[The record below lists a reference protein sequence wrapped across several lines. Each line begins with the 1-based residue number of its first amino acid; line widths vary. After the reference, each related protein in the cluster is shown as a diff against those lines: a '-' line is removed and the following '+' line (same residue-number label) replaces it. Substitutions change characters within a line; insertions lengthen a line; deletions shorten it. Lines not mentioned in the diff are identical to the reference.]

1 MKKLLALLLA
11 GIMIFALVGCNG
23 AEVSEETDNSEVL
36 EEELDESEEVVDK
49 INMTYGDDE
58 TKITLHK
65 PDGAFFSVDAEDA
78 EDAGDI
84 VIMLADDY
92 SWDAE
97 IMGYKHFE
105 GISSNEPFV
114 EYYFDGA
121 ASDDY
126 TFYEQEAIDLGID
139 FEGISSNE
147 PFVEYYFDGAASDD
161 YTFYEQEATD
171 LGIEYEGKPV
181 KLIRYTYKEVDD
193 EEEYKACFVG
203 FEYKGTED
211 SGLFGLKIGSFEED
225 LSDSYIKG
233 LFNQLFAL
241 EK

>member
-11 GIMIFALVGCNG
+11 GIMIFALVGCNN
-23 AEVSEETDNSEVL
+23 AEVSDETDNSGYS
-36 EEELDESEEVVDK
+36 EELDEAEDVVNK

-121 ASDDY
+121 ASDNY

-139 FEGISSNE
+139 F
-147 PFVEYYFDGAASDD
+147 
-161 YTFYEQEATD
+161 
-171 LGIEYEGKPV
+171 EGKPV

-225 LSDSYIKG
+225 LSDDYIKG
-233 LFNQLFAL
+233 LFNQIFRL
-241 EK
+241 ER

>member
-11 GIMIFALVGCNG
+11 GIMVFALVGCNN
-23 AEVSEETDNSEVL
+23 AEVSDETDNSGYS
-36 EEELDESEEVVDK
+36 EELDEAEDVVSK

-58 TKITLHK
+58 TKITLYK
-65 PDGAFFSVDAEDA
+65 PEDASFSVDAEDA
-78 EDAGDI
+78 DDAGDI
-84 VIMLADDY
+84 VIMVADDY

-126 TFYEQEAIDLGID
+126 TFYEQEMA
-139 FEGISSNE
+139 
-147 PFVEYYFDGAASDD
+147 
-161 YTFYEQEATD
+161 D

-193 EEEYKACFVG
+193 EEEYKECFVG
-203 FEYKGTED
+203 FEYKGLED
-211 SGLFGLKIGSFEED
+211 SGLLGLKITPSDEE
-225 LSDSYIKG
+225 LSDDYIKD
-233 LFNQLFAL
+233 LFTQIFAS
-241 EK
+241 

>member
-11 GIMIFALVGCNG
+11 GIMVFALVGCNN
-23 AEVSEETDNSEVL
+23 AEVSEEADNSGYS
-36 EEELDESEEVVDK
+36 EELDEAEDVVNK
-49 INMTYGDDE
+49 INMTYGEDE
-58 TKITLHK
+58 TKITLYK
-65 PDGAFFSVDAEDA
+65 PDGASFSVDAEDA

-126 TFYEQEAIDLGID
+126 TFYEQESTDLGID
-139 FEGISSNE
+139 F
-147 PFVEYYFDGAASDD
+147 
-161 YTFYEQEATD
+161 
-171 LGIEYEGKPV
+171 EGKPV

-211 SGLFGLKIGSFEED
+211 RGLFGLKITPSDEE
-225 LSDSYIKG
+225 LSDDYIKD
-233 LFNQLFAL
+233 LFTQIFAS
-241 EK
+241 

>member
-11 GIMIFALVGCNG
+11 GIMIFALVGCNN
-23 AEVSEETDNSEVL
+23 AEVSEEADNSGYS
-36 EEELDESEEVVDK
+36 EELDDAEDLVNK

-58 TKITLHK
+58 TKITLYK
-65 PDGAFFSVDAEDA
+65 PEGASFSVDAEDA

-121 ASDDY
+121 TSDDY
-126 TFYEQEAIDLGID
+126 TFYEQEMA
-139 FEGISSNE
+139 
-147 PFVEYYFDGAASDD
+147 
-161 YTFYEQEATD
+161 D

-211 SGLFGLKIGSFEED
+211 SGLFGLKITPSDEE
-225 LSDSYIKG
+225 LSDDYIKD
-233 LFNQLFAL
+233 LFTQIFVS
-241 EK
+241 

>member
-11 GIMIFALVGCNG
+11 GIMIFALVGCNN
-23 AEVSEETDNSEVL
+23 AEVSEEADNSGYS
-36 EEELDESEEVVDK
+36 EELDEAEDVVNK

-139 FEGISSNE
+139 FEG
-147 PFVEYYFDGAASDD
+147 
-161 YTFYEQEATD
+161 
-171 LGIEYEGKPV
+171 KPV

-211 SGLFGLKIGSFEED
+211 SGLFGLKIGSFDEE

-233 LFNQLFAL
+233 LFNQMFAN
-241 EK
+241 EG

>member
-11 GIMIFALVGCNG
+11 GIMIFALVGCNN
-23 AEVSEETDNSEVL
+23 AEVSEEADNSGYS
-36 EEELDESEEVVDK
+36 EELDEAEDVVNK

-121 ASDDY
+121 ASDNY
-126 TFYEQEAIDLGID
+126 TFYEQEITDLGID
-139 FEGISSNE
+139 F
-147 PFVEYYFDGAASDD
+147 
-161 YTFYEQEATD
+161 
-171 LGIEYEGKPV
+171 EGKPV

-225 LSDSYIKG
+225 LSDDYIKG
-233 LFNQLFAL
+233 LFNQIFRL
-241 EK
+241 ER

>member
-11 GIMIFALVGCNG
+11 GIMIFALVGCNN
-23 AEVSEETDNSEVL
+23 AEVSDETDNSGYS
-36 EEELDESEEVVDK
+36 EELDEAEDVVNK

-58 TKITLHK
+58 TKITLYK
-65 PDGAFFSVDAEDA
+65 PEGASFSVDAEDA

-121 ASDDY
+121 ASD
-126 TFYEQEAIDLGID
+126 
-139 FEGISSNE
+139 N
-147 PFVEYYFDGAASDD
+147 

-225 LSDSYIKG
+225 LSDDYIKG
-233 LFNQLFAL
+233 LFKQIFRL
-241 EK
+241 ER

>member
-11 GIMIFALVGCNG
+11 EIMVFALVGCNN
-23 AEVSEETDNSEVL
+23 AEVSDETDNSGYS
-36 EEELDESEEVVDK
+36 EELDESEEVVDK

-58 TKITLHK
+58 TKITLYK

-126 TFYEQEAIDLGID
+126 TFYEQEMA
-139 FEGISSNE
+139 
-147 PFVEYYFDGAASDD
+147 
-161 YTFYEQEATD
+161 D

-211 SGLFGLKIGSFEED
+211 SGLFGLKITPSDEE
-225 LSDSYIKG
+225 LSDDYIKD
-233 LFNQLFAL
+233 LFTQIFAS
-241 EK
+241 

>member
-11 GIMIFALVGCNG
+11 GIMIFALVGCNN
-23 AEVSEETDNSEVL
+23 AEVSEEADNSGYS
-36 EEELDESEEVVDK
+36 EELDEAEDVVNK

-65 PDGAFFSVDAEDA
+65 PEGAFFSVDAEDA
-78 EDAGDI
+78 DDAGDI

-139 FEGISSNE
+139 FEG
-147 PFVEYYFDGAASDD
+147 
-161 YTFYEQEATD
+161 
-171 LGIEYEGKPV
+171 KPV

-225 LSDSYIKG
+225 LSDDYIKG
-233 LFNQLFAL
+233 LFNQIFRL
-241 EK
+241 ER

>member
-11 GIMIFALVGCNG
+11 GILVFALVGCND
-23 AEVSEETDNSEVL
+23 AEVSEEADNSGYS
-36 EEELDESEEVVDK
+36 EELDEAEDVVDK

-58 TKITLHK
+58 TKITLYK
-65 PDGAFFSVDAEDA
+65 PEGAFFSVDPEDA

-105 GISSNEPFV
+105 GISSNVPFV

-121 ASDDY
+121 ASD
-126 TFYEQEAIDLGID
+126 
-139 FEGISSNE
+139 N
-147 PFVEYYFDGAASDD
+147 

-171 LGIEYEGKPV
+171 LGIDYEGKPV

-193 EEEYKACFVG
+193 EEEYKECFVG
-203 FEYKGTED
+203 FEYKGTAD
-211 SGLFGLKIGSFEED
+211 SGLFGLKIGSFDEE
-225 LSDSYIKG
+225 LSDDYIKG
-233 LFNQLFAL
+233 LFKQIFRL
-241 EK
+241 ER

>member
-1 MKKLLALLLA
+1 
-11 GIMIFALVGCNG
+11 MIFALVGCNNE
-23 AEVSEETDNSEVL
+23 EVLDETDNSGYL
-36 EEELDESEEVVDK
+36 EELDDAEDLVNK
-49 INMTYGDDE
+49 INMIYGDDE

-65 PDGAFFSVDAEDA
+65 PDGALFSVDAEDA
-78 EDAGDI
+78 EDAGEI

-126 TFYEQEAIDLGID
+126 TFYEQELTDLGID
-139 FEGISSNE
+139 FEGKS
-147 PFVEYYFDGAASDD
+147 
-161 YTFYEQEATD
+161 
-171 LGIEYEGKPV
+171 V
-181 KLIRYTYKEVDD
+181 KLIRYTYKEVGD

-211 SGLFGLKIGSFEED
+211 SGLFGLKIASFEEE

-233 LFNQLFAL
+233 LFNQMFAL

>member
-11 GIMIFALVGCNG
+11 GIMIFALVGCNNE
-23 AEVSEETDNSEVL
+23 EVSDETDNSGYS
-36 EEELDESEEVVDK
+36 EELDESEEVVDK

-58 TKITLHK
+58 TKITLYK
-65 PDGAFFSVDAEDA
+65 PEGASFSVDAEDA

-139 FEGISSNE
+139 FEG
-147 PFVEYYFDGAASDD
+147 
-161 YTFYEQEATD
+161 
-171 LGIEYEGKPV
+171 KPV

-225 LSDSYIKG
+225 LSDDYIKG
-233 LFNQLFAL
+233 LFNQIFRL
-241 EK
+241 ER

>member
-11 GIMIFALVGCNG
+11 GIMIFALVGCNN
-23 AEVSEETDNSEVL
+23 AEVSDETDNSGYS
-36 EEELDESEEVVDK
+36 EELDESEEVVDK

-65 PDGAFFSVDAEDA
+65 PEGAFFSVDSEDA

-84 VIMLADDY
+84 VIMLSDDY

-121 ASDDY
+121 ASDNY

-139 FEGISSNE
+139 F
-147 PFVEYYFDGAASDD
+147 
-161 YTFYEQEATD
+161 
-171 LGIEYEGKPV
+171 EGKPV

-211 SGLFGLKIGSFEED
+211 SGLFGLKITPSDEE
-225 LSDSYIKG
+225 LSDDYIKD
-233 LFNQLFAL
+233 LFTQIFAS
-241 EK
+241 

>member
-11 GIMIFALVGCNG
+11 GIMIFALVGCNN
-23 AEVSEETDNSEVL
+23 AEVSEEADNSGYS
-36 EEELDESEEVVDK
+36 EELDEAEDVVNK

-58 TKITLHK
+58 TKITLYK
-65 PDGAFFSVDAEDA
+65 PDGASFSVDSEDA

-121 ASDDY
+121 TSDDY
-126 TFYEQEAIDLGID
+126 TFYEQEMA
-139 FEGISSNE
+139 
-147 PFVEYYFDGAASDD
+147 
-161 YTFYEQEATD
+161 D

-211 SGLFGLKIGSFEED
+211 SGLFGLKITPSDEE
-225 LSDSYIKG
+225 LSDDCIKD
-233 LFNQLFAL
+233 LFTQIFVS
-241 EK
+241 

>member
-11 GIMIFALVGCNG
+11 GIMIFALVGCNN
-23 AEVSEETDNSEVL
+23 AEVSDETDNSGYS
-36 EEELDESEEVVDK
+36 EELDEAEDVVNK

-65 PDGAFFSVDAEDA
+65 PDGASFSVDAEDA

-121 ASDDY
+121 TSDDY
-126 TFYEQEAIDLGID
+126 TFYEQEMA
-139 FEGISSNE
+139 
-147 PFVEYYFDGAASDD
+147 
-161 YTFYEQEATD
+161 D

-211 SGLFGLKIGSFEED
+211 SGLFGLKITPSDEE
-225 LSDSYIKG
+225 LSDDYIKD
-233 LFNQLFAL
+233 LFTQIFVS
-241 EK
+241 

>member
-11 GIMIFALVGCNG
+11 GIMIFALVGCNN
-23 AEVSEETDNSEVL
+23 AEVSDETDNSGYS
-36 EEELDESEEVVDK
+36 EELDEAEDVVDK

-58 TKITLHK
+58 TKITLYK
-65 PDGAFFSVDAEDA
+65 PDGASFSVDAEDA

-139 FEGISSNE
+139 FEG
-147 PFVEYYFDGAASDD
+147 
-161 YTFYEQEATD
+161 
-171 LGIEYEGKPV
+171 KPV

-225 LSDSYIKG
+225 LSDDYIKG
-233 LFNQLFAL
+233 LFNQIFRL
-241 EK
+241 ER

>member
-11 GIMIFALVGCNG
+11 GIMIFALVSCNN
-23 AEVSEETDNSEVL
+23 AEVSDETDNSGYS
-36 EEELDESEEVVDK
+36 EELDEAEDVVNK

-58 TKITLHK
+58 TKITLYK
-65 PDGAFFSVDAEDA
+65 PEGASFSVDAEDA

-97 IMGYKHFE
+97 IMGYEHFE

-139 FEGISSNE
+139 F
-147 PFVEYYFDGAASDD
+147 
-161 YTFYEQEATD
+161 
-171 LGIEYEGKPV
+171 EGKPV

-225 LSDSYIKG
+225 LSDDYIKG
-233 LFNQLFAL
+233 LFSQIFRL
-241 EK
+241 ER

>member
-11 GIMIFALVGCNG
+11 GIMIFALVGCNN
-23 AEVSEETDNSEVL
+23 AEVSEEADNSGYS
-36 EEELDESEEVVDK
+36 EELDEAEDVVNK

-58 TKITLHK
+58 TKITLYK
-65 PDGAFFSVDAEDA
+65 PEGASFSVDSEDA

-121 ASDDY
+121 ASDNY
-126 TFYEQEAIDLGID
+126 TFYEQESTDLGID
-139 FEGISSNE
+139 F
-147 PFVEYYFDGAASDD
+147 
-161 YTFYEQEATD
+161 
-171 LGIEYEGKPV
+171 EGKPV

-211 SGLFGLKIGSFEED
+211 NGLFGLKIGSFEED
-225 LSDSYIKG
+225 LSDDYIKG
-233 LFNQLFAL
+233 LFNQIFRL
-241 EK
+241 ER

>member
-1 MKKLLALLLA
+1 MKKLFALLLA
-11 GIMIFALVGCNG
+11 GMLVFTFAGCNNEDIEAG
-23 AEVSEETDNSEVL
+23 PNSNDSW
-36 EEELDESEEVVDK
+36 DEDVVNK

-58 TKITLHK
+58 TKITLYK

-97 IMGYKHFE
+97 IMGYQHFE

-126 TFYEQEAIDLGID
+126 
-139 FEGISSNE
+139 
-147 PFVEYYFDGAASDD
+147 AS
-161 YTFYEQEATD
+161 YEQEATD

-211 SGLFGLKIGSFEED
+211 SGLFGLKIGSFEEA

-233 LFNQLFAL
+233 LFNQMFTL

>member
-11 GIMIFALVGCNG
+11 GILVFALVGCNN
-23 AEVSEETDNSEVL
+23 AEVSEEAGKSGYS
-36 EEELDESEEVVDK
+36 EELDEAEDVVNK

-58 TKITLHK
+58 TKITLYK
-65 PDGAFFSVDAEDA
+65 PEDASFSVDSEDA

-84 VIMLADDY
+84 VIMVADDY

-114 EYYFDGA
+114 EYYFNGA
-121 ASDDY
+121 ASDNY
-126 TFYEQEAIDLGID
+126 TSYEQETTDLGID
-139 FEGISSNE
+139 
-147 PFVEYYFDGAASDD
+147 YK
-161 YTFYEQEATD
+161 
-171 LGIEYEGKPV
+171 GKPV

-193 EEEYKACFVG
+193 EEEYKECFVG

-211 SGLFGLKIGSFEED
+211 SGLFGLKIGSFDEE
-225 LSDSYIKG
+225 LSDDYIKG
-233 LFNQLFAL
+233 LFNQIFRL
-241 EK
+241 ER

>member
-11 GIMIFALVGCNG
+11 GIMIFALVGCNN
-23 AEVSEETDNSEVL
+23 AEVSEEADNSGYS
-36 EEELDESEEVVDK
+36 EELDEAEDVVNK

-65 PDGAFFSVDAEDA
+65 PDGASFSVDAEDA

-121 ASDDY
+121 ASD
-126 TFYEQEAIDLGID
+126 
-139 FEGISSNE
+139 N
-147 PFVEYYFDGAASDD
+147 

-171 LGIEYEGKPV
+171 LGIEFEGKPV

-225 LSDSYIKG
+225 LSDDYIKG
-233 LFNQLFAL
+233 LFKQIFRL
-241 EK
+241 ER

>member
-11 GIMIFALVGCNG
+11 GIMIFALVGCNN
-23 AEVSEETDNSEVL
+23 AEVSDETDNSGYS
-36 EEELDESEEVVDK
+36 EELDESEDVVNK

-126 TFYEQEAIDLGID
+126 TFYEQEA
-139 FEGISSNE
+139 
-147 PFVEYYFDGAASDD
+147 
-161 YTFYEQEATD
+161 TD

-193 EEEYKACFVG
+193 EEEYKECFVG
-203 FEYKGTED
+203 FEYKGTDE
-211 SGLFGLKIGSFEED
+211 SGLFGLKITPSDEE
-225 LSDSYIKG
+225 LSDDYIKD
-233 LFNQLFAL
+233 LYSSSSSTSL
-241 EK
+241 

>member
-11 GIMIFALVGCNG
+11 GIMIFALVGCNN
-23 AEVSEETDNSEVL
+23 AEVSEEADNSGYS
-36 EEELDESEEVVDK
+36 EELDEAEDVVNK

-78 EDAGDI
+78 LDAGDI

-126 TFYEQEAIDLGID
+126 TFYEQESTDLGID
-139 FEGISSNE
+139 F
-147 PFVEYYFDGAASDD
+147 
-161 YTFYEQEATD
+161 
-171 LGIEYEGKPV
+171 EGKPV

>member
-11 GIMIFALVGCNG
+11 GILVFALVGCNN
-23 AEVSEETDNSEVL
+23 AEVSDETDNSGYS
-36 EEELDESEEVVDK
+36 EELDESEEVVDK

-65 PDGAFFSVDAEDA
+65 PDGAFFSVDSEDA

-139 FEGISSNE
+139 FEG
-147 PFVEYYFDGAASDD
+147 
-161 YTFYEQEATD
+161 
-171 LGIEYEGKPV
+171 KPV

-193 EEEYKACFVG
+193 EEEYKECFVG
-203 FEYKGTED
+203 FEYKGTDE
-211 SGLFGLKIGSFEED
+211 SGLFGLKITPSDEE
-225 LSDSYIKG
+225 LSDDYIKD
-233 LFNQLFAL
+233 LFTQIFAS
-241 EK
+241 

>member
-11 GIMIFALVGCNG
+11 GIMIFALVGCNNE
-23 AEVSEETDNSEVL
+23 EVSDETDNSGYS
-36 EEELDESEEVVDK
+36 EELDEAEDVVNK

-58 TKITLHK
+58 TKITLYK
-65 PDGAFFSVDAEDA
+65 PEGASFSVDAEDA

-105 GISSNEPFV
+105 GISSNELFV

-121 ASDDY
+121 TSDDY
-126 TFYEQEAIDLGID
+126 TFYEQEMA
-139 FEGISSNE
+139 
-147 PFVEYYFDGAASDD
+147 
-161 YTFYEQEATD
+161 D

-193 EEEYKACFVG
+193 EEEYKECFVG
-203 FEYKGTED
+203 FEYKGTDE
-211 SGLFGLKIGSFEED
+211 SGLFGLKITPSDEE
-225 LSDSYIKG
+225 LSDDYIKD
-233 LFNQLFAL
+233 LFTQIFAS
-241 EK
+241 

>member
-11 GIMIFALVGCNG
+11 GIMIFALVGCNN
-23 AEVSEETDNSEVL
+23 AEVSDETDNSGYS
-36 EEELDESEEVVDK
+36 EELDEAEDVVNK
-49 INMTYGDDE
+49 INMTYGEDE
-58 TKITLHK
+58 TKITLYK
-65 PDGAFFSVDAEDA
+65 PEGASFSVDAEDA

-121 ASDDY
+121 TSDDY
-126 TFYEQEAIDLGID
+126 TFYEQEMA
-139 FEGISSNE
+139 
-147 PFVEYYFDGAASDD
+147 
-161 YTFYEQEATD
+161 D

-211 SGLFGLKIGSFEED
+211 SGLFGLKITPSDEE
-225 LSDSYIKG
+225 LSDDYIKD
-233 LFNQLFAL
+233 LFTQIFVS
-241 EK
+241 

>member
-1 MKKLLALLLA
+1 MKKLLALLFA
-11 GIMIFALVGCNG
+11 GIMMLSIAGCNNEDIEAG
-23 AEVSEETDNSEVL
+23 PDSTEN
-36 EEELDESEEVVDK
+36 SEEVVDK

-58 TKITLHK
+58 VRITLHK
-65 PDGAFFSVDAEDA
+65 PEGAFFSVDAEDA
-78 EDAGDI
+78 LDAGDI

-126 TFYEQEAIDLGID
+126 TFYEQEMTDLGID
-139 FEGISSNE
+139 F
-147 PFVEYYFDGAASDD
+147 
-161 YTFYEQEATD
+161 
-171 LGIEYEGKPV
+171 EGKPV

-193 EEEYKACFVG
+193 DEEYKECFAG
-203 FEYKGTED
+203 FEYKGTDD
-211 SGLFGLKIGSFEED
+211 SGLMGLKITGFEED
-225 LSDSYIKG
+225 LSDSYIKD
-233 LFNQLFAL
+233 LFNQMFVL
-241 EK
+241 ER

>member
-11 GIMIFALVGCNG
+11 GILVFALVGCNN
-23 AEVSEETDNSEVL
+23 AEVSDETDNSGYS
-36 EEELDESEEVVDK
+36 EELDESEEVVDK

-139 FEGISSNE
+139 FEG
-147 PFVEYYFDGAASDD
+147 
-161 YTFYEQEATD
+161 
-171 LGIEYEGKPV
+171 KPV

-225 LSDSYIKG
+225 LSDDYIKG
-233 LFNQLFAL
+233 LFKQIFRL

>member
-11 GIMIFALVGCNG
+11 GIMIFALVGCNN
-23 AEVSEETDNSEVL
+23 AEVSEEADNSGYS
-36 EEELDESEEVVDK
+36 EELDEAEDVVNK

-65 PDGAFFSVDAEDA
+65 PDGAFFSVDSEDA

-139 FEGISSNE
+139 FEG
-147 PFVEYYFDGAASDD
+147 
-161 YTFYEQEATD
+161 
-171 LGIEYEGKPV
+171 KPV

-203 FEYKGTED
+203 FEYKGTDE
-211 SGLFGLKIGSFEED
+211 SGLFGLKITPSDEE
-225 LSDSYIKG
+225 LSDDYIKD
-233 LFNQLFAL
+233 LFTQIFAS
-241 EK
+241 

>member
-11 GIMIFALVGCNG
+11 GIMIFALVGCNN
-23 AEVSEETDNSEVL
+23 AEVSDETDNSGYS
-36 EEELDESEEVVDK
+36 EELDESEEVVDK

-139 FEGISSNE
+139 FEG
-147 PFVEYYFDGAASDD
+147 
-161 YTFYEQEATD
+161 
-171 LGIEYEGKPV
+171 KPV

-211 SGLFGLKIGSFEED
+211 SGLFGLKIGSFEEE

-233 LFNQLFAL
+233 LFNQIFAL

>member
-11 GIMIFALVGCNG
+11 GIMVFALVGCNN
-23 AEVSEETDNSEVL
+23 AEVSDETDNSGYS
-36 EEELDESEEVVDK
+36 EELDEVKDVVEK

-58 TKITLHK
+58 TKITLYK
-65 PDGAFFSVDAEDA
+65 PEDASFSVDAEDA
-78 EDAGDI
+78 DDAGDI
-84 VIMLADDY
+84 VIMVADDY

-126 TFYEQEAIDLGID
+126 TFYEQEMA
-139 FEGISSNE
+139 
-147 PFVEYYFDGAASDD
+147 
-161 YTFYEQEATD
+161 D

-193 EEEYKACFVG
+193 EEEYKECFVG
-203 FEYKGTED
+203 FEYKGTAD
-211 SGLFGLKIGSFEED
+211 RGLFGLKIGSFDEE
-225 LSDSYIKG
+225 LSDDYIKG
-233 LFNQLFAL
+233 LFNQIFRL
-241 EK
+241 ER

>member
-11 GIMIFALVGCNG
+11 GIMVFALVGCNN
-23 AEVSEETDNSEVL
+23 AEVSDETDNSGYS
-36 EEELDESEEVVDK
+36 EELDEAKDVVEK

-58 TKITLHK
+58 TKITLYK
-65 PDGAFFSVDAEDA
+65 PEDASFSVDAEDA
-78 EDAGDI
+78 DDAGDI
-84 VIMLADDY
+84 VIMVADDY

-126 TFYEQEAIDLGID
+126 TFYEQEMA
-139 FEGISSNE
+139 
-147 PFVEYYFDGAASDD
+147 
-161 YTFYEQEATD
+161 D

-193 EEEYKACFVG
+193 EEEYKECFVG
-203 FEYKGTED
+203 FEYKGLED
-211 SGLFGLKIGSFEED
+211 SGLFGLKITPSDEE

-233 LFNQLFAL
+233 LFNQMFAL

>member
-11 GIMIFALVGCNG
+11 GIMIFALVGCNN
-23 AEVSEETDNSEVL
+23 AEVSEETDNSGYS
-36 EEELDESEEVVDK
+36 EELDEAEDVVNK

-139 FEGISSNE
+139 FEG
-147 PFVEYYFDGAASDD
+147 
-161 YTFYEQEATD
+161 
-171 LGIEYEGKPV
+171 KPV

-211 SGLFGLKIGSFEED
+211 SGLFGLKITPSDEE
-225 LSDSYIKG
+225 LSDDYIKD
-233 LFNQLFAL
+233 LFTQTFAS
-241 EK
+241 

>member
-11 GIMIFALVGCNG
+11 GILVFAIAGCNNEDIEAG
-23 AEVSEETDNSEVL
+23 PDSTDNW
-36 EEELDESEEVVDK
+36 DEDVVNE

-58 TKITLHK
+58 TKITLYK
-65 PDGAFFSVDAEDA
+65 PEGASFSVDAEDA

-105 GISSNEPFV
+105 GINSNEPFV

-126 TFYEQEAIDLGID
+126 TFYEQE
-139 FEGISSNE
+139 S
-147 PFVEYYFDGAASDD
+147 
-161 YTFYEQEATD
+161 TD

-181 KLIRYTYKEVDD
+181 TLIRYTYKEAGD

-211 SGLFGLKIGSFEED
+211 SGLFGLKIGAFDED
-225 LSDSYIKG
+225 LSDNYIKG
-233 LFNQLFAL
+233 LFKQIFRH
-241 EK
+241 ER

>member
-1 MKKLLALLLA
+1 MKKLLALILA
-11 GIMIFALVGCNG
+11 GIMVFCLAGCGNTEPKDDTDKSG
-23 AEVSEETDNSEVL
+23 YTEESDVA
-36 EEELDESEEVVDK
+36 DEVVNDNDADDEDDVVRE

-58 TKITLHK
+58 TKITLYK
-65 PDGAFFSVDAEDA
+65 PEGASFSVDAEDA

-126 TFYEQEAIDLGID
+126 TFNEQEAIDLGID
-139 FEGISSNE
+139 F
-147 PFVEYYFDGAASDD
+147 
-161 YTFYEQEATD
+161 
-171 LGIEYEGKPV
+171 EGKPV

-211 SGLFGLKIGSFEED
+211 SGLFGLKITPSDED
-225 LSDSYIKG
+225 LSDDYIKD
-233 LFNQLFAL
+233 LFTQIFAS
-241 EK
+241 

>member
-11 GIMIFALVGCNG
+11 GILVFGITGCNKG
-23 AEVSEETDNSEVL
+23 DIEAGPDSADQVEEDIVN
-36 EEELDESEEVVDK
+36 EEEIVNK

-58 TKITLHK
+58 TKITLYK
-65 PDGAFFSVDAEDA
+65 PEGASFSVDAEDA

-126 TFYEQEAIDLGID
+126 TFYEQEMA
-139 FEGISSNE
+139 
-147 PFVEYYFDGAASDD
+147 
-161 YTFYEQEATD
+161 D

-193 EEEYKACFVG
+193 EEEYKECFVG
-203 FEYKGTED
+203 FEYKGTDE
-211 SGLFGLKIGSFEED
+211 SGLFGLKITPSDEE
-225 LSDSYIKG
+225 LSDDYIKG
-233 LFNQLFAL
+233 LFNQIFRL
-241 EK
+241 ER

>member
-11 GIMIFALVGCNG
+11 GIMVFAIAGCNKG
-23 AEVSEETDNSEVL
+23 DIEAGPDSTEHL
-36 EEELDESEEVVDK
+36 EEDVEDVEDVVNK

-58 TKITLHK
+58 VSITIYK
-65 PDGAFFSVDAEDA
+65 PEGAFFSVDSEDA
-78 EDAGDI
+78 LDAGDI

-121 ASDDY
+121 ASDNY
-126 TFYEQEAIDLGID
+126 VSYEQEVTDLGID
-139 FEGISSNE
+139 
-147 PFVEYYFDGAASDD
+147 
-161 YTFYEQEATD
+161 
-171 LGIEYEGKPV
+171 YEGKPV
-181 KLIRYTYKEVDD
+181 TLIRYTYKEVGD
-193 EEEYKACFVG
+193 EEEYKECFVG
-203 FEYKGTED
+203 FEYKGTDD
-211 SGLFGLKIGSFEED
+211 SGLFGIKIGSFEED

-233 LFNQLFAL
+233 LFNQMFTP
-241 EK
+241 ER